1 MNWETILKKRRFQ
14 SMYFKEV
21 REALLKIVKNIESG
35 DRFKMVD
42 LKDELVE
49 ALRKE
54 RTDANKDYNR
64 ALTQFSNYKAEN
76 WLKMT
81 GAKIINNQRLTEDVH
96 SSTGH
101 FKVKI

>member
-14 SMYFKEV
+14 SIYFKEI
-21 REALLKIVKNIESG
+21 REALIKIVKGMKSG
-35 DRFKMVD
+35 ERFKMAE
-42 LKDELVE
+42 LKNELVE

-54 RTDANKDYNR
+54 KDTANTNYNR
-64 ALTQFSNYKAEN
+64 ALTQFANYKAEN

-81 GAKIINNQRLTEDVH
+81 GAKIINNERLTKDVH